1 MDAVFEDMK
10 QDTTTFIGLMEHMK
24 ESKDAL
30 FSYFPQRD
38 PRKATCKPHVPC
50 IFDPMRARFICGKCW
65 RVVNAV
71 DFTKKPVIN
80 HEKEKLSAFE
90 KRLFGYEQSI
100 RHSRR

>member
-24 ESKDAL
+24 EGKDEL
-30 FSYFPQRD
+30 FFYFPQRD

-65 RVVNAV
+65 RIIDGLDAIVQ
-71 DFTKKPVIN
+71 DTTRR
-80 HEKEKLSAFE
+80 
-90 KRLFGYEQSI
+90 KRRYEQGT
-100 RHSRR
+100 RRSRR